1 MLSCMRDL
9 TLLVAAPF
17 LALPLGS
24 AATPLLG
31 LAAPVAFLAL
41 GLAAAL
47 VPSALAVDSVLGLA
61 VAFFLAALACRE
73 KRT

>member
-1 MLSCMRDL
+1 MVFRSTFEKAEAYAVAGV

-31 LAAPVAFLAL
+31 LAV
-41 GLAAAL
+41 
-47 VPSALAVDSVLGLA
+47 
-61 VAFFLAALACRE
+61 VAFFFGACRSKSE
-73 KRT
+73 GKRPEDRAYEVEVEQAAKI